1 MTNQEK
7 ATFKLGGNFIAFT
20 LALVSSPSK
29 GGMGYLVE
37 GSLLFSFSSGYKE
50 KSGACLKHFL
60 VSLWVSQETDFSTV
74 AFLIHR
80 FAFCGFSYPQSTTVQ
95 KY

>member
-1 MTNQEK
+1 MYQEK
-7 ATFKLGGNFIAFT
+7 ATFKLGGNFIAFM
-20 LALVSSPSK
+20 LALVD
-29 GGMGYLVE
+29 GMRYLVE
-37 GSLLFSFSSGYKE
+37 GNLLFSFFSGYKE

-60 VSLWVSQETDFSTV
+60 VSVWVSQETNFSIV

-80 FAFCGFSYPQSTTVQ
+80 FAFCGFSYTQSTTVQ